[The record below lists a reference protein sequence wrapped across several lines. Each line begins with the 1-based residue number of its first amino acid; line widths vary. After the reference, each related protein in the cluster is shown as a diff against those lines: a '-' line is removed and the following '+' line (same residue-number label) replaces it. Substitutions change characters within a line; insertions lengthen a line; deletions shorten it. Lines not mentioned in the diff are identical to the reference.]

1 MALTS
6 IAIAFGALLGIAAGS
21 WMGRTMSISAAY
33 ACCAMLAW
41 LLLPTGVA
49 AESLSHSVL
58 VLDQSSAGLP
68 FNTALA
74 SALRSTLNAESSQPI
89 SFYSENLDAN
99 RFFGSQYEEDY
110 VRFLNA
116 KYGDRP
122 ISVIIVVGVSTLDFI
137 ERNRERIWP
146 SAPVVFA
153 AIDEATITRRLLPQ
167 NVTGT
172 TMQLTLQDMVKVARM
187 VVPDLDAVAI
197 VGDPLERQTFYRHF
211 KEEMPSVA
219 NQLKIIDLMN
229 LPVPELKKQV
239 SSLSERTAVLYTG
252 IYYTSEGISYFP
264 GELVSQIAE
273 WANRPLVINVSS
285 YLNKGAIGGYIV
297 QAEPI
302 GQQAARLALRILN
315 GESASDISVTK
326 VASPLIFEW
335 SALRRWGISDNTLPP
350 GSEVWFHIPSLWEQY
365 RWHIAALLTAL
376 LVQTCLIWLVFEH
389 RRRNLAEVRSRNS
402 MAELTYMNRRVTAG
416 ELSASIAHEVN
427 QPLAGIAGRASAAL
441 RWLRA
446 GKPDLKKAEDS
457 LEQILAASH
466 RASDVVASVRA
477 MFKRDTGQRSL
488 VDINSLIRTVLAIL
502 RVDLQK
508 NGIEIETRLDERI
521 PAIEGDMVQLQQVI
535 LNIVMNA
542 SEAMQ
547 SVQPRRLKV
556 QSDQSK
562 SGTIRVLVQDT
573 GTGIDAPNIARIFD
587 ALFTTKSG
595 GMGMGLSICRSIVEG
610 HGGRIW
616 VSPAP
621 IRGAIFQFELPTTL
635 DKERVSTSAA

>member
-1 MALTS
+1 M
-6 IAIAFGALLGIAAGS
+6 
-21 WMGRTMSISAAY
+21 
-33 ACCAMLAW
+33 
-41 LLLPTGVA
+41 
-49 AESLSHSVL
+49 
-58 VLDQSSAGLP
+58 
-68 FNTALA
+68 
-74 SALRSTLNAESSQPI
+74 
-89 SFYSENLDAN
+89 
-99 RFFGSQYEEDY
+99 
-110 VRFLNA
+110 
-116 KYGDRP
+116 
-122 ISVIIVVGVSTLDFI
+122 
-137 ERNRERIWP
+137 
-146 SAPVVFA
+146 
-153 AIDEATITRRLLPQ
+153 
-167 NVTGT
+167 
-172 TMQLTLQDMVKVARM
+172 
-187 VVPDLDAVAI
+187 
-197 VGDPLERQTFYRHF
+197 ERQTFYRHF
-211 KEEMPSVA
+211 QEEIPSVA

-229 LPVPELKKQV
+229 LPVPELKKQL
-239 SSLSERTAVLYTG
+239 SSLPERTAVLYTG
-252 IYYTSEGISYFP
+252 IYYTSEGISYVP

-273 WANRPLVINVSS
+273 WANRPLVISISS

-315 GESASDISVTK
+315 GESASDISVVK

-335 SALRRWGISDNTLPP
+335 SALRRWGISDSTLPL
-350 GSEVWFHIPSLWEQY
+350 GSQVWFRIPSLWEQY
-365 RWHIAALLTAL
+365 RLHIAALLTAL
-376 LVQTCLIWLVFEH
+376 LVQTCLISWLVYEH

-402 MAELTYMNRRVTAG
+402 MAELAYMNRRAAAG

-446 GKPDLKKAEDS
+446 EKPDLKKAEDS

-556 QSDQSK
+556 QSEQSR
-562 SGTIRVLVQDT
+562 SGSIRVLVQDT
-573 GTGIDAPNIARIFD
+573 GTGIDAANTARIFE

-595 GMGMGLSICRSIVEG
+595 GMGMGLSICRSIIEG

-621 IRGAIFQFELPTTL
+621 IRGAIFQFELPTKL
-635 DKERVSTSAA
+635 GEERVSTSAA